1 MIIQETIGNLIKTY
15 SDAGM
20 YIRGGYP
27 EGLYAEA
34 LDPAELNRQYEE
46 TDIPIEE
53 EEAEDE
59 DLIREKAEAYD
70 ILMGDSND

>member
-1 MIIQETIGNLIKTY
+1 MLIQETIGNLIKTY

-27 EGLYAEA
+27 EGLYVEA
-34 LDPAELNRQYEE
+34 TDPAELNRQYEE

-53 EEAEDE
+53 EETVDE